1 MVPGQVDHPRAL
13 PIQHLHAYQNP
24 GHVLPPAA
32 APVQVP
38 GQIQYLYP
46 PGGVAAAAT
55 PNEDIRLPQ
64 PFANGPHSPFSPAP
78 QIKRGGLSLDS
89 RASADP
95 GRSQIARWKE
105 CKISGQIGSP
115 GQKDKLT
122 YTGLSFQIV
131 SARQRGFSDAD
142 ICAAVIKAIVPGEDL
157 RTYLEMCPEL
167 NLETMIPILRA
178 HFKETDATAVFTEL
192 SNGTQQPSESE
203 NDFCLRMMALR
214 QKVLLMS
221 DEEKGQYSRD
231 LVQDQFQKSLGTGF
245 RREAVRQQLRAT
257 LKAPIDDVQLLR
269 EVGEVVMTELEHNVK
284 VKNRVAANKVL
295 VEEKEK
301 EKAKTTT
308 TKQGNPLMGEISKL
322 TAQINQLT
330 GLHGEVEKLRQEL
343 ENRGAA
349 GVGAGGTGNGQQNGG
364 GTGAPGGGQGGF
376 GRGGYRGGR
385 GRGRGRF
392 IGCPTCRQNGRF
404 CRHCFGCGS
413 EDHEH
418 ADCTV
423 NPKNGTGDQC

>member
-1 MVPGQVDHPRAL
+1 M
-13 PIQHLHAYQNP
+13 
-24 GHVLPPAA
+24 
-32 APVQVP
+32 
-38 GQIQYLYP
+38 
-46 PGGVAAAAT
+46 
-55 PNEDIRLPQ
+55 
-64 PFANGPHSPFSPAP
+64 
-78 QIKRGGLSLDS
+78 
-89 RASADP
+89 
-95 GRSQIARWKE
+95 
-105 CKISGQIGSP
+105 
-115 GQKDKLT
+115 
-122 YTGLSFQIV
+122 
-131 SARQRGFSDAD
+131 
-142 ICAAVIKAIVPGEDL
+142 IKAIVPGEDL
-157 RTYLEMCPEL
+157 RTYLEMCSEL
-167 NLETMIPILRA
+167 NLKTMIPILHA
-178 HFKETDATAVFTEL
+178 HFKETDTTAVFTEL
-192 SNGTQQPSESE
+192 CNGTQQPSESE

-343 ENRGAA
+343 ENRGGA
-349 GVGAGGTGNGQQNGG
+349 GVGASGTGNGQQNGG

-423 NPKNGTGDQC
+423 NLKNGLGDQC